1 MSFLKSSLPVIFCFL
16 CLPSATRSFSNK
28 FQGNPS
34 ARRGSQPKRRIT
46 FSTRL
51 SSVAAGGISSSG
63 GGSGTDG
70 YGYGD
75 DYGYYDDYYDD
86 YGYYGSTDTDDG
98 DDGDGDGDGDG
109 E

>member
-1 MSFLKSSLPVIFCFL
+1 MIISEQKLRKRI
-16 CLPSATRSFSNK
+16 RSILSELLGAK
-28 FQGNPS
+28 KKY
-34 ARRGSQPKRRIT
+34 SQLQRA
-46 FSTRL
+46 L
-51 SSVAAGGISSSG
+51 
-63 GGSGTDG
+63 GGSGTDGYG

-86 YGYYGSTDTDDG
+86 YGYYASTDADDG